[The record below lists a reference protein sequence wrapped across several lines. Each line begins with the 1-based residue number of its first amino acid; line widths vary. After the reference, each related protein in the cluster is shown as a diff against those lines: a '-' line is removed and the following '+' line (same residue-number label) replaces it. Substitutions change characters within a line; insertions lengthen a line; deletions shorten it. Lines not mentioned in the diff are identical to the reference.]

1 MMESKD
7 SLNQCVTS
15 AWKDGITSIAFQQKR
30 KMLTSE
36 SSPVLLNYEHEQ
48 NNFDYPRQ
56 TVELIVNPDLAEE
69 YNVIDDSDIF
79 VIIANK
85 TATSDTIEVDEADNS
100 TNNIIANY

>member
-7 SLNQCVTS
+7 QCVTS
-15 AWKDGITSIAFQQKR
+15 AWKDGITSIAFQQKK

-36 SSPVLLNYEHEQ
+36 SSPVPLNYEHEQ
-48 NNFDYPRQ
+48 NNFDCPQQ

-85 TATSDTIEVDEADNS
+85 TATSDTIEADNS
-100 TNNIIANY
+100 TNNITANY